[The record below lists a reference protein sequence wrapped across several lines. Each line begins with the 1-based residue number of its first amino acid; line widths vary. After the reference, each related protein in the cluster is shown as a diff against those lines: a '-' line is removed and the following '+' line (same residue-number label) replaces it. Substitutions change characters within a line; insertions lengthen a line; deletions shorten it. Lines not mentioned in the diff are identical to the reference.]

1 MSSTWLVDAEN
12 PLLTEPVLARMEDA
26 SRPDRLAWNTFRTLA
41 LWEPDVW
48 IPRLLGVACGEG
60 SPLVAVEWSGT
71 SVLPWAAGLALDGV
85 TDVVLDGPEAL
96 VVAAATLS
104 PGLSPQPSGLL
115 AEVIE
120 AAGDA
125 RQAGFVAVVAPGSDR
140 PASSES
146 SDRPASA
153 ERSDG
158 VDVTGDGFTG
168 WLTWAELGTL
178 ALDLAEEGDEL
189 RGEQVSRLVDDLQRQ
204 FPGIE
209 L

>member
-12 PLLTEPVLARMEDA
+12 PLLTEPVLARMGDTTRA
-26 SRPDRLAWNTFRTLA
+26 DRLAWNTFRTLA
-41 LWEPDVW
+41 LWDTDAWV
-48 IPRLLGVACGEG
+48 PRLLGIACGEG
-60 SPLVAVEWSGT
+60 SPLVALEWSGT

-96 VVAAATLS
+96 VVVGATLAAAF
-104 PGLSPQPSGLL
+104 PPAEPPALL
-115 AEVIE
+115 EEVAE
-120 AAGDA
+120 AAGHS
-125 RQAGFVAVVAPGSDR
+125 RQAGFVAVLAPGSDG
-140 PASSES
+140 PAW
-146 SDRPASA
+146 P
-153 ERSDG
+153 ERGGG
-158 VDVTGDGFTG
+158 VDVAGDGSTG

-189 RGEQVSRLVDDLQRQ
+189 RGEQVSRLVDHLQQR

>member
-48 IPRLLGVACGEG
+48 VPRLLGIACGEG

-71 SVLPWAAGLALDGV
+71 SVVPWAAGLALDGV

-140 PASSES
+140 SASSE
-146 SDRPASA
+146 
-153 ERSDG
+153 RSDD

-168 WLTWAELGTL
+168 WLTWAELATL

>member
-48 IPRLLGVACGEG
+48 IPRLLGIACGEG

-71 SVLPWAAGLALDGV
+71 SVVPWAAGLALDGV

-140 PASSES
+140 SASSE
-146 SDRPASA
+146 
-153 ERSDG
+153 RSDD

-168 WLTWAELGTL
+168 WLTWAELATL